1 MCGGARAV
9 ALRYGRQ
16 YRVELGTEI
25 KLVGQLTQP
34 DDFAPDRQRCQ
45 QLRPLQR
52 RRLIGHHREPGA
64 DLVLPVADGPP
75 RCETAQIAQGQR
87 QEPDRPARWRQGWQ
101 EAE

>member
-9 ALRYGRQ
+9 TLRYGRQ

-25 KLVGQLTQP
+25 KVVGQLTQP
-34 DDFAPDRQRCQ
+34 DDFAADRQRCQ

-52 RRLIGHHREPGA
+52 RRLIRYHREPGA
-64 DLVLPVADGPP
+64 DAALPVVGGPP
-75 RCETAQIAQGQR
+75 GRDTAQTTQGQR
-87 QEPDRPARWRQGWQ
+87 QQPGGTECWRQGWQ